1 MTAPS
6 HGGGEGEE
14 AELLCHQERPFWFQ
28 EALAP
33 SWGQDAGG
41 RGGAFLQSEP
51 FPICFTGWLGVRG
64 GAVILL
70 CWSLA
75 QWGWRPDRNLTLDR
89 EPMLGWWRHSAEGLG
104 RGKRKALLLI
114 FWVPSEGRGY
124 GSLQLTFNDDRFA

>member
-41 RGGAFLQSEP
+41 RGRAFLQSEP
-51 FPICFTGWLGVRG
+51 FPMLFLRLAG
-64 GAVILL
+64 G
-70 CWSLA
+70 
-75 QWGWRPDRNLTLDR
+75 Q
-89 EPMLGWWRHSAEGLG
+89 G
-104 RGKRKALLLI
+104 RGSYFALLVLSS
-114 FWVPSEGRGY
+114 VGVA
-124 GSLQLTFNDDRFA
+124 T